1 MKADWDTLMGEFKDS
16 TTVLVADVDCTAD
29 GQSLCQEVG
38 VQGYPTIKHGD
49 PSDLQDYQ
57 GGRSLDAL
65 RSFAKDSLGPQ
76 CGPKYLDL
84 CDDAKKAEIAKFSS
98 MSSDELDAFIKTGKD
113 ALEKLETDFQA
124 FVGTLDKQ
132 MEAVSPD
139 EKDALLQR
147 LRKEYKEKSDE
158 KDAAVAEV
166 KASGLGLAKA
176 VKASASTS
184 DKSEL
189 LAP

>member
-1 MKADWDTLMGEFKDS
+1 MKADWESLMADYKDS
-16 TTVLVADVDCTAD
+16 STTLVADVDCTA
-29 GQSLCQEVG
+29 GGESLCQDIG

-49 PSDLQDYQ
+49 PNDLQDYE
-57 GGRSLDAL
+57 GGRSLDDL
-65 RSFAKDSLGPQ
+65 RSFAKNNLGPQ

-84 CDDAKKAEIAKFSS
+84 CDDAKKAEIVKYSS

-113 ALEKLETDFQA
+113 ALEKLEADFKA

-139 EKDALLQR
+139 EKDALLNR

-158 KDAAVAEV
+158 KDAAVAKV

-176 VKASASTS
+176 VKASLPSGNA
-184 DKSEL
+184 EL
-189 LAP
+189 

>member
-1 MKADWDTLMGEFKDS
+1 MAEFKDS
-16 TTVLVADVDCTAD
+16 ATTLVADVDCTAD
-29 GQSLCQEVG
+29 GESLCQEVG

-49 PSDLQDYQ
+49 PSDLQDYE
-57 GGRSLDAL
+57 GGRSLDDL
-65 RSFAKDSLGPQ
+65 RSFAKNSLGPQ
-76 CGPKYLDL
+76 CGPKNLDL
-84 CDDAKKAEIAKFSS
+84 CDDAKKAGIAKYSS

-113 ALEKLETDFQA
+113 ALEKLDADFKA

-139 EKDALLQR
+139 EKDALLDR

-166 KASGLGLAKA
+166 TASGLGLAKA
-176 VKASASTS
+176 VKAAASTPS
-184 DKSEL
+184 NLEL
-189 LAP
+189 